1 MLRLLLLLAIP
12 VSAITQLRGV
22 IDLHVHCA
30 PDSGPRSIDALE
42 TARIARHHHMRALLL
57 KNHYTHTASLAYLIS
72 QAVPGIESY
81 GGIALNRPVGGVNP
95 SAVEHMARTTG
106 GLGRVVWMPTFDSEH
121 YHRTVQ
127 ANPNH
132 VPVSRNGK
140 LLPEVQEVLS
150 LMSDLDLS
158 MATGHSSPKESLL
171 LIREA
176 KSAGVSRM
184 LVTHPMLP
192 LVGMSIKIQKQAA
205 QLGAFLEYP
214 AAIALP
220 SGDLSVE
227 DYAHAIREVGPVH
240 VIITSDLGQPLNPVH
255 TDGLIWLLDQL
266 RSHGFTEEEIGL
278 MTKRNPARYLAL
290 DDLALE

>member
-1 MLRLLLLLAIP
+1 MLRLLLLLTIP
-12 VSAITQLRGV
+12 FTALAQLQGI

-42 TARIARHHHMRALLL
+42 IARVARRHHMRALLF
-57 KNHYTHTASLAYLIS
+57 KNHYTHTASLAYLVS

-81 GGIALNRPVGGVNP
+81 GGIALNRTVGGVNP
-95 SAVEHMARTTG
+95 AAVEHMARTTG

-127 ANPNH
+127 PNPNH
-132 VPVSRNGK
+132 VPVSRNGE
-140 LLPEVQEVLS
+140 LLPEVQDVLA
-150 LMSDLDLS
+150 LIAKLNLAL
-158 MATGHSSPKESLL
+158 ATGHSSPAESLL
-171 LIREA
+171 LISEA
-176 KSAGVSRM
+176 KRAGVGRS

-192 LVGMSIKIQKQAA
+192 QVGMSIETQKEAA
-205 QLGAFLEYP
+205 RLGAFLEYP

-227 DYAHAIREVGPVH
+227 NYAAAIREVGPEN
-240 VIITSDLGQPLNPVH
+240 VIVTSDLGQPLNPIH
-255 TDGLIWLLDQL
+255 TDGLIWFLDQL
-266 RSHGFTEEEIGL
+266 RAHGFTEAEIDG

-290 DDLALE
+290 E